1 MKKHSKSLSGII
13 TFFCIFLVFFIAI
26 FWVYAEQK
34 GESGVKMRKAAVAG
48 MFYENN
54 PEILNK
60 EIKEYL
66 KKATPEK
73 VQGDVIALISPHAGY
88 TFSGQAAAFGYKLLD
103 GKKIKKVIVIAPS
116 HSVGFRGAS
125 IPDTDSYETPLGLVT
140 LDRKSCDILLERK
153 LFSSIA
159 RAHSHEHSIE
169 VQLPFLQVVLESN
182 FKLVPIV
189 VGQLMES
196 DYPVVAGS
204 ISEIISEGD
213 LVVAS
218 SDFIHQ
224 GPRFGYVP
232 YKTNIKENIKKL
244 DMGAVDLILEKDT
257 AKFIDYVEDTGATIC
272 GRCPIGILLE
282 MLPEDAK
289 GTLLTYYTSGDI
301 LGGETET
308 VSYVSLAFSSVKG
321 WLNKPVKKTL
331 SKDRSGDKNEYL
343 TVEDKKFLT
352 NLARKTVEQCVKGE
366 KITGV
371 GLADELSPV
380 LKKKAGVFVTLHKTG
395 RLRGCIGYIEPVKPL
410 YKAVID
416 MAVNSA
422 TRDTRFSPVS
432 EAELKDIDI
441 EISVLTPPE
450 MVAGPDEF
458 IPGEHGIIIKKE
470 MYQAVFLPQ
479 VAPEQGWG
487 REETLSHLCVK
498 AGLPGDAWKNPGM
511 DFYIFKGI
519 VFSEQSLK

>member
-1 MKKHSKSLSGII
+1 
-13 TFFCIFLVFFIAI
+13 
-26 FWVYAEQK
+26 
-34 GESGVKMRKAAVAG
+34 MRKAAVAG

-54 PEILNK
+54 PEILK
-60 EIKEYL
+60 KQIKEYL
-66 KKATPEK
+66 KKAAPGK
-73 VQGDVIALISPHAGY
+73 VQGNVIALISPHAGY

-103 GKKIKKVIVIAPS
+103 SKKIKKVIVIAPS

-125 IPDTDSYETPLGLVT
+125 IPDTDSYETPLGLVK
-140 LDRKSCDILLERK
+140 LDRKSCDILLKQK

-159 RAHSHEHSIE
+159 RVHSHEHSLE
-169 VQLPFLQVVLESN
+169 VQLPFLQVVLGSN

-196 DYPVVAGS
+196 DYPVLAGAV
-204 ISEIISEGD
+204 SEIISEGD

-289 GTLLTYYTSGDI
+289 GMLLTYYTSGDI
-301 LGGETET
+301 AGGETET
-308 VSYVSLAFSSVKG
+308 VSYVSLAFSSSKG
-321 WLNKPVKKTL
+321 WLKKPVKKI
-331 SKDRSGDKNEYL
+331 SSEDKSEDKNEYL
-343 TVEDKKFLT
+343 MIEEKKFLI

-366 KITGV
+366 KIPGV
-371 GLADELSPV
+371 GLADDLSPV
-380 LKKKAGVFVTLHKTG
+380 LKKKAGVFVTLRKNG

-410 YKAVID
+410 CEAVID

-458 IPGEHGIIIKKE
+458 IPGEHGIIIKKG
-470 MYQAVFLPQ
+470 MYQSVFLPQ
-479 VAPEQGWG
+479 VASEQGWG
-487 REETLSHLCVK
+487 REDTLSHLCMK
-498 AGLPGDAWKNPGM
+498 AGLPADAWKKPGM

-519 VFSEQSLK
+519 VFSEEALK